1 MTISQEEFGRIFN
14 AIAFTITRI
23 YYTTTGKEPTAA
35 FVTTM
40 TRRMIVDYLDEIGID
55 EVED

>member
-1 MTISQEEFGRIFN
+1 MKISQEEFGRIFN
-14 AIAFTITRI
+14 AIGFTITRI
-23 YYTTTGKEPTAA
+23 YYTITGKEPTAA

>member
-1 MTISQEEFGRIFN
+1 MKISQEEFGRIFN
-14 AIAFTITRI
+14 AIGFTITRL
-23 YYTTTGKEPTAA
+23 YYTTTEKEPSAA

-40 TRRMIVDYLDEIGID
+40 TRRMVVDYLDDIGVE

>member
-14 AIAFTITRI
+14 AIAFAITRV
-23 YYTTTGKEPTAA
+23 YYTTTKREPTAA
-35 FVTTM
+35 FVTIM
-40 TRRMIVDYLDEIGID
+40 TRRMIVDYLDEIGIE